1 MAAKEPERVKQ
12 SSAIKL
18 DPILDR
24 LICHYGVKDIVVLDV
39 LVGLGLL
46 DQGKLIS
53 RNKYGTLI
61 EHTAYTLTDKLRKMI
76 KEEPSLNKIFS
87 NGDVP
92 LEPMS

>member
-1 MAAKEPERVKQ
+1 MAAKEPGRVKQ
-12 SSAIKL
+12 SRTIKL

-24 LICHYGVKDIVVLDV
+24 LIYHYGVKDTVVCDV
-39 LVGLGLL
+39 LAGLGLL
-46 DQGKLIS
+46 DQSKLIS

-61 EHTAYTLTDKLRKMI
+61 EHTVYTSTDKLRKLI
-76 KEEPSLNKIFS
+76 KEEPSVNIIFS